1 MNKFTR
7 LMSLSIALLILVF
20 SFGIVG
26 AQDLKIVTDGAALG
40 PSDVPTLDPAIA
52 TDSSSIA
59 VIANTFAGLIGFDEE
74 TLEIKNGMGSMEI
87 SEDGLTYTFS
97 IRNDVPWVEY
107 DEEAGEVV
115 EVTDE
120 DGNVRM
126 VTAADFAYTI
136 QRTLDPATAADYA
149 FVLYNVVAGGEAFNL
164 GEGAAEDLGLEVVD
178 DQTLVITV
186 PAATGYLRSIFTM
199 WQFSATP
206 SWLIEEVGAE
216 WIEDE
221 NFQSYGPF
229 TLKEWNHDQ
238 SVILIKNPFYPGTDY
253 MRAAQVDEVHMF
265 NYDSAPSLAE
275 FEAGNLDVAAVPSE
289 EIDRILADAELSQ
302 AFFVGPSK
310 YTYYYGFNVEKEPF
324 NDARVR
330 RAFSMAID
338 RQGLIDNILKGG
350 QEPAGFFTRPD
361 VAGGPTQA
369 NYDGLGITSD
379 PEAAKAELQS
389 YLDEKGITVD
399 QMPAMTLA
407 HNESAAHAAI
417 ATAIQQMWAETL
429 GVNVEISSQEWGV
442 YLETLSAD
450 APQIWRLGWGWDYP
464 DANSFVYDV
473 FHSSS
478 GNNNTNWSNA
488 EFDALIEEARL
499 LNDNEARKDLY
510 AQAEHILV
518 NTDAAV
524 APIYFYT
531 TLRMNNPA
539 LTERTYSLLGFEV
552 YAHWNK

>member
-7 LMSLSIALLILVF
+7 VMGLSLALLILVL
-20 SFGIVG
+20 SFGVVG
-26 AQDLKIVTDGAALG
+26 AQDMKIITDGVALG

-59 VIANTFAGLIGFDEE
+59 VIANTFTGLIGFDEE
-74 TLEIKNGMGSMEI
+74 TLEVKNGMGSLEI

-107 DEEAGEVV
+107 DEEAGAVV

-120 DGNVRM
+120 EGNVRM

-136 QRTLDPATAADYA
+136 QRTLDPETAADYA

-164 GEGAAEDLGLEVVD
+164 GEGAAEDLGIEVVD

-186 PAATGYLRSIFTM
+186 PAPTGYLSSIFTM

-221 NFQSYGPF
+221 NFQSYGAF

-253 MRAAQVDEVHMF
+253 MRAPQVDEVHMF
-265 NYDSAPSLAE
+265 NYDNAPSLAE

-289 EIDRILADAELSQ
+289 EIDRILADAELSE

-310 YTYYYGFNVEKEPF
+310 YSYYYGFNVEKEPV

-330 RAFSMAID
+330 RALSMAID
-338 RQGLIDNILKGG
+338 RQGLIDNVLKGG

-361 VAGGPTQA
+361 VAAGPTQA
-369 NYDGLGITSD
+369 DYEGLGIMSD
-379 PEAAKAELQS
+379 AEAAKAELQS

-399 QMPAMTLA
+399 QLPVITLA
-407 HNESAAHAAI
+407 HNESAAHAQI
-417 ATAIQQMWAETL
+417 ATAVQQMWTETL
-429 GVNVEISSQEWGV
+429 GINVEISSQEWGV

-450 APQIWRLGWGWDYP
+450 APQVWRLGWGWDYP
-464 DANSFVYDV
+464 DANSFIYDV

-488 EFDALIEEARL
+488 EFDALIEEARV

-518 NTDAAV
+518 NTDAAI

-531 TLRMNNPA
+531 SLRMNNPA
-539 LTERTYSLLGFEV
+539 LTERTYSLLGHEI